1 MGKTGECE
9 CFDGYWGKACRR
21 AQCPNDC
28 SGHGTCEYM
37 KELRTDVGDQFKW
50 TGQAPTSD
58 QFYHTFAGLWDY
70 DRQMACLCDAK
81 WTDVDCSRRM
91 CPKGNYALYSDQ
103 DQVDEIQKLLTG
115 TPTWTADKFYALIF
129 RSTLGEEFTTRPLYF
144 GMNQDAG
151 STAAIMGNALK
162 ALPNRV
168 IEDVVVTRAADTVAN
183 SFDASITF
191 AGACT
196 SGDQYQI
203 NVVTHTCTNG
213 CMPYLAASTDAE
225 TVDASHIAIST
236 VTQGTKLNK
245 ECSGRG
251 ICDYESGI
259 CECFS
264 GYTDESCS
272 TQTALI

>member
-1 MGKTGECE
+1 MIYRLAVLALVATTAYAACPNNCAGHGTCGNDDICTCYQDWLTGDVDGGDCSQRRCPFDHAWVDNPTASNTAHALKECSGKGICDRKTGECE

-37 KELRTDVGDQFKW
+37 KELRT
-50 TGQAPTSD
+50 
-58 QFYHTFAGLWDY
+58 
-70 DRQMACLCDAK
+70 
-81 WTDVDCSRRM
+81 
-91 CPKGNYALYSDQ
+91 
-103 DQVDEIQKLLTG
+103 G

-144 GMNQDAG
+144 GMNQAAG

-203 NVVTHTCTNG
+203 NVVSHTCASG

-225 TVDASHIAIST
+225 TVDASHIAIS
-236 VTQGTKLNK
+236 
-245 ECSGRG
+245 
-251 ICDYESGI
+251 
-259 CECFS
+259 
-264 GYTDESCS
+264 
-272 TQTALI
+272 